1 MSCSEERKIM
11 KEEEGRRESMRK
23 RKINNNG
30 CVKGKEALN
39 GSENVLIMKRKEEM
53 NDSE

>member
-23 RKINNNG
+23 RKINNG